1 MNTLYFQIID
11 KLKSLCWR

>member
-1 MNTLYFQIID
+1 LYFQIID